1 MITLKKNADRRIRK
15 GHLWVFS
22 NEIQTPPISEL
33 SPGSLHELKDFH
45 GEFLGMVYANPASLI
60 AARILSWRKRDIDAD
75 FFRERIAAALERRM
89 RLFPDRNVYRLVFGE
104 SDLLPG
110 LVVDRY
116 AEFLA
121 VQSLTAGID
130 HFLDLVIETLCGLLS
145 PTGIFLR
152 NDSHFRELEGLASD
166 KRVAFGDVPDT
177 VTVVSGDLR
186 FLVDIPNGQKT
197 GFFLDQESNRS
208 LMKRYVFPGSRVL
221 DLFCYTGAWG
231 LHAAA
236 AGADHV
242 TAVDVSRGALKMAEE
257 IAALNGLSGLFHP
270 VRDSAVEFLKKSHEA
285 WDVIVLDPPAF
296 IRSRSHISEG
306 RKGYID
312 VNRRALGK
320 LDSGGILVTCSC
332 SHHLDSVGFEEILQA
347 ASRQSGRELRI
358 LEVRGQG
365 PDHPILLSMPETRYL
380 KVMVAQVV

>member
-1 MITLKKNADRRIRK
+1 MITLKKNADRRIRQ

-22 NEIQTPPISEL
+22 NEIQAPPISEL
-33 SPGSLHELKDFH
+33 SPGSLHELEDSR

-60 AARILSWRKRDIDAD
+60 VARILSRRKRAIDTD
-75 FFRERIAAALERRM
+75 FFRERIAAAFERRT

-116 AEFLA
+116 TEFLA
-121 VQSLTAGID
+121 VQSLTAGVD
-130 HFLDLVIETLCGLLS
+130 HFLNAVIETLCELLS
-145 PTGIFLR
+145 PTGVYLR
-152 NDSHFRELEGLASD
+152 NDSHFRELEGLTSE
-166 KRVAFGDVPDT
+166 KGVAFGSVPDT
-177 VTVVSGDLR
+177 VTIPSGELR
-186 FLVDIPNGQKT
+186 ILVDIANGQKT

-208 LMKRYVFPGSRVL
+208 LLKRYVFPGSRVL

-236 AGADHV
+236 AGAGHV
-242 TAVDVSRGALKMAEE
+242 TAVDVSRGALKMAEQN
-257 IAALNGLSGLFHP
+257 AGLNGLSGLFNP
-270 VRDSAVEFLKKSHEA
+270 VRGSAVEFLKKSDEE
-285 WDVIVLDPPAF
+285 WDIIVLDPPAF
-296 IRSRSHISEG
+296 IRSRSQIPGG

-320 LDSGGILVTCSC
+320 LASGGILVTCSC
-332 SHHLDSVGFEEILQA
+332 SHHLDAVGFEEILLA

-358 LEVRGQG
+358 LETRGQG
-365 PDHPILLSMPETRYL
+365 PDHPVLLSMPETRYL
-380 KVMVAQVV
+380 KVVVAQVV